1 MHVRLEVIMKINK
14 KKNGTE
20 LVVEVI
26 GRLDSLTSPE
36 LEDELE
42 NSCEGITKLILD
54 LGQLEYISSAGL
66 RVLLGAAQTMDDQG
80 EMVVRNL
87 TQPVRDVIEL
97 VGFDSALNIE

>member
-1 MHVRLEVIMKINK
+1 MKINK

-26 GRLDSLTSPE
+26 GRLDSLTSPD
-36 LEDELE
+36 LEDALE
-42 NSCEGITKLILD
+42 ESYDGLTKLILD

-66 RVLLGAAQTMDDQG
+66 RVLLGASQVMEDQG

-87 TQPVRDVIEL
+87 TEPVRQVIEL